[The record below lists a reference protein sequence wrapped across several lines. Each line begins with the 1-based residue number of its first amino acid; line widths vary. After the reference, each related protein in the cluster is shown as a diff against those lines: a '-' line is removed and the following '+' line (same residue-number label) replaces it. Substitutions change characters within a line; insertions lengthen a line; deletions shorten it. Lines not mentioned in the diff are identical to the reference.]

1 VIAPGI
7 HDVLN
12 FFYLNPLHPHQHNT
26 SGAAHPG
33 GAVPPL
39 RPHTGSCGDPVLV
52 SPGVLVP
59 VGLIQD
65 ICLKNHAYYPL
76 EIKVNPLFLTPWER
90 RELSQEYATPAE

>member
-1 VIAPGI
+1 MRCSIFITEPPQR
-7 HDVLN
+7 
-12 FFYLNPLHPHQHNT
+12 YQHNM
-26 SGAAHPG
+26 SGAAYPG

-59 VGLIQD
+59 VGLIQY
-65 ICLKNHAYYPL
+65 IYLWNHSYYPL